1 MSAEKAVK
9 EVLKQAVIEAYEKA
23 VEAGDLMADGG
34 GADQFNFSIE
44 RPNEEAHGDF
54 STNLAMVAASAQK
67 MPPGEIA
74 EALGRQIGSE
84 HPVIERVEIAGPGF
98 LNLSIRRNFLLESL
112 RAAVKEGEEF
122 GGSDVGS
129 GQRVQVEFVS
139 ANPTGPLHI
148 GHGRGAAVGDSL
160 SRILGKCGYHVEKEY
175 YINDTGNQ
183 IETLGRSVYLR
194 YQQAAGQEVE
204 FPDEFYQ
211 GSYITELAGDIF
223 EEDGAAHLQEDESAV
238 VRSFGER
245 AAESILEEIGNDLR
259 NFNTEFDIWFSEQSL
274 FDSQEVTKSLEALRS
289 KDGAY
294 EKEGALWLRSSD
306 FGDDKDRVLVRK
318 DGRPTYL
325 ASDVAYHGNKFQRGY
340 DQVINI
346 WGADHHGYIPR
357 MKAVVQLLGRRP
369 EDLKILLVQLVSLT
383 RGGEPIS
390 MSTRQ
395 GQFVELSEVVR
406 EVGTDATR
414 FFLLMRRSDS
424 QLEFDMDLA
433 KEQSSEN
440 PVFYVQ
446 YAHARVCSVMRE
458 AESQGLSIPDAD
470 EVDLGPLSLPEERSL
485 IMELLRFPE
494 VVEGA
499 ALNLEPHRLT
509 HFLMEMAGIFHNY
522 YKHHRFIS
530 DNDSLT
536 RARLFLIRFVGTVL
550 RHALGLLGISAPIRM

>member
-1 MSAEKAVK
+1 MK
-9 EVLKQAVIEAYEKA
+9 EVLNQAVSEAYGKA
-23 VEAGDLMADGG
+23 VEVGDLMADGG
-34 GADQFNFSIE
+34 GADEFNFSIE

-54 STNLAMVAASAQK
+54 STNLAMVSASAQK
-67 MPPGEIA
+67 MLPREIA
-74 EALGRQIGSE
+74 ETLGRQIGNE
-84 HPVIERVEIAGPGF
+84 HPVIERVEVAGPGF
-98 LNLSIRRNFLLESL
+98 LNLFIRRNFLLESL

-129 GQRVQVEFVS
+129 DQRVQVEFVS

-160 SRILGKCGYHVEKEY
+160 SRILEKCGYHIEKEY

-194 YQQAAGQEVE
+194 YQQAAGQEAE
-204 FPDEFYQ
+204 FPDGFYE
-211 GSYITELAGDIF
+211 GSYISDLAGRIF
-223 EEDGAAHLQEDESAV
+223 EEDGASHLQEDKSVV
-238 VRSFGER
+238 VRGFGER
-245 AAESILEEIGNDLR
+245 AAKIILEEIGNDLR
-259 NFNTEFDIWFSEQSL
+259 NFNTEFDTWFSEQSL

-289 KDGAY
+289 KDGVY
-294 EKEGALWLRSSD
+294 EKDGALWLRSSD
-306 FGDDKDRVLVRK
+306 FDDEKDRVLVRK

-325 ASDVAYHGNKFQRGY
+325 ASDVAYHRNKFQRGY

-369 EDLKILLVQLVSLT
+369 EELKILLVQLVSLT
-383 RGGEPIS
+383 RCGEPIS

-424 QLEFDMDLA
+424 QLEFDLDLA

-446 YAHARVCSVMRE
+446 YAHARVCSVIRE
-458 AESQGLSIPDAD
+458 AESQGLSILDAD
-470 EVDLGPLSLPEERSL
+470 DVDLSPLSLPEERSL

-509 HFLMEMAGIFHNY
+509 HFLMEIAGIFHHY

-530 DNDSLT
+530 NDDSLT
-536 RARLFLIRFVGTVL
+536 RARLFLVRFVGTVL
-550 RHALGLLGISAPIRM
+550 RDALGLLGISAPIRM